1 MVVSVWSVVHLNT
14 AVSRESEKSRTAAS
28 LHARRYHQACRAC
41 RTARGRAAAA
51 PSNPRVRRARAAPA
65 PATAYAPSVRV
76 WAVTP
81 SVYCCRCREPCLVWP
96 VAVRDIY
103 FTVLV

>member
-81 SVYCCRCREPCLVWP
+81 CTVADAVSRVACGP

>member
-14 AVSRESEKSRTAAS
+14 AVSRESEKNRTAAS
-28 LHARRYHQACRAC
+28 LHAHGVIIKRAGRVGRPGAGRR
-41 RTARGRAAAA
+41 AAA

-81 SVYCCRCREPCLVWP
+81 CW
-96 VAVRDIY
+96 
-103 FTVLV
+103 VLPMP